1 MKELYAEHVAKIRT
15 VFSEDVAKQLGI
27 RRLTPKCALHL
38 FKSVAEVVPK
48 HMLHSLSDNLEFNIN
63 NDIITYLSYESLI
76 AYLILLR
83 NPRLRGSPIAIDST
97 TGTIIIFYNKDVFD
111 RDSTKISIQCNSS
124 SEYIYSIIDRED
136 GLALFSGKL
145 KLQEGAHHKIEN
157 LMNMFA

>member
-15 VFSEDVAKQLGI
+15 VFSEDVAKQLGV
-27 RRLTPKCALHL
+27 RNLQPKAIKQLL
-38 FKSVAEVVPK
+38 RSIKDILPTY
-48 HMLHSLSDNLEFNIN
+48 MLHSLSDNLKHNIDL
-63 NDIITYLSYESLI
+63 DINADISYESLI

-83 NPRLRGSPIAIDST
+83 NPRLRDSPIAIDST

>member
-1 MKELYAEHVAKIRT
+1 MKELYAEHIAKIRT

-27 RRLTPKCALHL
+27 RRLTPQCALRL
-38 FKSVAEVVPK
+38 FKSVAEILPK
-48 HMLHSLSDNLEFNIN
+48 YMLHSLSDNLEFNIN

-83 NPRLRGSPIAIDST
+83 NPRLRDSPIAIDST
-97 TGTIIIFYNKDVFD
+97 TGTIIVFYNESVFD
-111 RDSTKISIQCNSS
+111 KDSTKISIQCNSS
-124 SEYIYSIIDRED
+124 SEYVYSIIARKD

>member
-1 MKELYAEHVAKIRT
+1 MKELYAEHIAKIRT

-27 RRLTPKCALHL
+27 RRLTPQCALHL

-48 HMLHSLSDNLEFNIN
+48 YMLHSLSDNLELNIN
-63 NDIITYLSYESLI
+63 NDVITYLSYESLI

-83 NPRLRGSPIAIDST
+83 NPRLRDSPIAIDST

-111 RDSTKISIQCNSS
+111 KDSTKISIQCNSS

-157 LMNMFA
+157 LMNIFA

>member
-1 MKELYAEHVAKIRT
+1 MKELYAEHIAKIRT

-27 RRLTPKCALHL
+27 RRLTPQCALHL

-48 HMLHSLSDNLEFNIN
+48 YMLHSLSENLEFNIN
-63 NDIITYLSYESLI
+63 NDSIIYLSYESLI

-83 NPRLRGSPIAIDST
+83 NTRLRDSAIAIDRT
-97 TGTIIIFYNKDVFD
+97 TGTITVFYNESVFD
-111 RDSTKISIQCNSS
+111 KDSTKISIQCNSS
-124 SEYIYSIIDRED
+124 SEYVYSIINRKD

-145 KLQEGAHHKIEN
+145 KLQEGAHHKIET

>member
-15 VFSEDVAKQLGI
+15 VFSEDVAKQLGV
-27 RRLTPKCALHL
+27 RNLQPKAVKQLL
-38 FKSVAEVVPK
+38 RSIKDILPK
-48 HMLHSLSDNLEFNIN
+48 YMLHSLSDNLEFNIN

-83 NPRLRGSPIAIDST
+83 NPRLRDSHIAIDST

-111 RDSTKISIQCNSS
+111 RDSTKIGIQCNSS

-136 GLALFSGKL
+136 GIALFSGKL
-145 KLQEGAHHKIEN
+145 KLQEGTHHKIEN

>member
-1 MKELYAEHVAKIRT
+1 MKELYAEHVAKIRN

-38 FKSVAEVVPK
+38 FKSIAEILPK
-48 HMLHSLSDNLEFNIN
+48 YMLHSLSDNLKH
-63 NDIITYLSYESLI
+63 IIDSDADTFLSYESLI

-83 NPRLRGSPIAIDST
+83 NPKLRDSPIAIDST
-97 TGTIIIFYNKDVFD
+97 TGTIIVFYNESVFD
-111 RDSTKISIQCNSS
+111 KDSTKISVQCNNIH
-124 SEYIYSIIDRED
+124 EYIYSVIDRKD

-145 KLQEGAHHKIEN
+145 KLQDGAHHKIEN

>member
-1 MKELYAEHVAKIRT
+1 MKELYAEHIAKIRT

-27 RRLTPKCALHL
+27 RRLTPKCSLHL

-48 HMLHSLSDNLEFNIN
+48 YMLHSLSDNLEFNIN
-63 NDIITYLSYESLI
+63 NDINTYLSYESLI

-83 NPRLRGSPIAIDST
+83 NPRLRDSPIAIDST
-97 TGTIIIFYNKDVFD
+97 TGTIIIFHNKDVFD
-111 RDSTKISIQCNSS
+111 KDSTKISIQCNSS
-124 SEYIYSIIDRED
+124 SEYVYSIIDRED

-157 LMNMFA
+157 LLNMFA

>member
-1 MKELYAEHVAKIRT
+1 MKELYAEHIAKIRT

-27 RRLTPKCALHL
+27 RILTPKCALHL

-48 HMLHSLSDNLEFNIN
+48 YMLHSLSNNLESNID
-63 NDIITYLSYESLI
+63 NDIDTYLSYESLI
-76 AYLILLR
+76 AYLILLI
-83 NPRLRGSPIAIDST
+83 NPRLRDSPIAIDST

-124 SEYIYSIIDRED
+124 SEYVYSIIDREG
-136 GLALFSGKL
+136 GLALFRGKL